1 MAEEKE
7 IILSVDTGQAESR
20 LAQVQR
26 QITELTKAQ
35 KELKKQYDAGK
46 VGAEDYAVA
55 NATFAKGLQALKGEY
70 KTLTEEATKNISV
83 NASLGSSYNEISAR
97 LSQAQKQYKA
107 LSKAQRESAEG
118 EELLTLIQEQKDA
131 LKEMDAT
138 MGDFQR
144 NVGNYPQAMAGA
156 FGPLDGI
163 LKNVGTSV
171 EDLAN
176 NGMGALQGGIAK
188 TGKALINFG
197 KALVTTPIGLVI
209 AAIAALVAV
218 LDSVSEAFDRSDD
231 AGTKWNRGMAAVD
244 AQTKKGREQMD
255 SLANAIGGVMDK
267 FSEWVASFDEDTKK
281 MRALVTAIDELEEAE
296 RNLSV
301 ESAKNQQE
309 VSELRA
315 KVAEKDKYTADERK
329 AYLEEAINLE
339 KKDLEAQ
346 KKLAEER
353 LRVEIETNKQNVDT
367 SDEAKD
373 RETKLKVELI
383 QLETNFNNK
392 MREFAAQRVEIN
404 NQIAADAKAKADEEK
419 RLEEERLARQRE
431 WMEERKRIKELEVEL
446 TNTLEDELIS
456 LLADGA
462 DKERAQAKLNYERE
476 LKELQEKYGKEY
488 NLSKEAK
495 EQLLLLEDAIE
506 KKYMARLEEI
516 NSEETTRQIQL
527 ARAKAEAVAKVEDEA
542 YNNRLARGEVQ
553 FEERKRR
560 NEERAREEVEALAE
574 GWRKA
579 GLTEEEI
586 KLNSEKL
593 LNEKLTAQK
602 IQDKIAQDE
611 AIAQAE
617 DEIYNQRKEAGLVKE
632 EEQKAVEEEKFAQEL
647 ETMRMRLEEKGV
659 AEEEI
664 QRLINEKKTA
674 QAEAQAQKEE
684 EIEKQKSIAVANQ
697 MSDSLNAFG
706 SVLDGVEKL
715 AGAFAKDDEE
725 RAKMSKVLALGK
737 IAIQTGIAIASGV
750 AAAAAAGPPPANLI
764 AIATTIT
771 TVMGNI
777 AAAISAVNGAKF
789 ATGGI
794 VGGTSYTGDNVPVM
808 VNSGE
813 MILNQGQQARLF
825 ELANGYGASNM
836 EALAGAMAYAV
847 SQQPAPVVVY
857 DEFNAFGAKVAQIN
871 EMTTFNL

>member
-7 IILSVDTGQAESR
+7 IILSVGTGQAESR
-20 LAQVQR
+20 LAQVQK

-70 KTLTEEATKNISV
+70 KTLTEEATKNVSV
-83 NASLGSSYNEISAR
+83 NASLGTSYNEISAR

-107 LSKAQRESAEG
+107 LSQAQRESAEG
-118 EELLTLIQEQKDA
+118 KALLKNIADQKQA
-131 LKEMDAT
+131 LKDMDAT

-171 EDLAN
+171 EELAN
-176 NGMGALQGGIAK
+176 DGMGALQSGISK
-188 TGKALINFG
+188 TGKALVNFG

-209 AAIAALVAV
+209 AALAALIAMI
-218 LDSVSEAFDRSDD
+218 DNVSEAFDRSDD
-231 AGTKWNRGMAAVD
+231 AGTKWSRGMAAVD

-255 SLANAIGGVMDK
+255 KLANAIGGVMDK
-267 FSEWVASFDEDTKK
+267 FSEWIGTFDEDTRK
-281 MRALVTAIDELEEAE
+281 MRELVTAVDELEEAE

-301 ESAKNQQE
+301 ESAKNQQK

-315 KVAEKDKYTADERK
+315 KVAEKDKYTAEERRQ
-329 AYLEEAINLE
+329 YLEQAIALE
-339 KKDLEAQ
+339 QKDLEAQ

-353 LRVEIETNKQNVDT
+353 LRIEIETNKQNVDT
-367 SDEAKD
+367 SDEAKN
-373 RETKLKVELI
+373 RETKLRVELI

-404 NQIAADAKAKADEEK
+404 NQITANEKATAAELKRQQEERTRVAKEQAEKRAEEEAKAI
-419 RLEEERLARQRE
+419 
-431 WMEERKRIKELEVEL
+431 EERKRLASVELQIADELEKALIANQQEGFDKRREQARIAY
-446 TNTLEDELIS
+446 EDEIK
-456 LLADGA
+456 A
-462 DKERAQAKLNYERE
+462 
-476 LKELQEKYGKEY
+476 LQEKYGKEKD
-488 NLSKEAK
+488 LSAEAQEQLQALLKAK
-495 EQLLLLEDAIE
+495 EDAYKAQQAEID
-506 KKYMARLEEI
+506 AEEI
-516 NSEETTRQIQL
+516 AKKAEVARQ
-527 ARAKAEAVAKVEDEA
+527 KAEAVAKV
-542 YNNRLARGEVQ
+542 
-553 FEERKRR
+553 
-560 NEERAREEVEALAE
+560 
-574 GWRKA
+574 
-579 GLTEEEI
+579 
-586 KLNSEKL
+586 
-593 LNEKLTAQK
+593 
-602 IQDKIAQDE
+602 
-611 AIAQAE
+611 E

-632 EEQKAVEEEKFAQEL
+632 EEAKAVEEEKFQQEL

-684 EIEKQKSIAVANQ
+684 EIEKQKAIAVANQ
-697 MSDSLNAFG
+697 MATSLNAFG

-737 IAIQTGIAIASGV
+737 IAVQTGVAIANGV

-771 TVMGNI
+771 TVLGNI
-777 AAAISAVNGAKF
+777 ATAISTVNGAKF

-825 ELANGYGASNM
+825 ELANGYGASSID
-836 EALAGAMAYAV
+836 ALAGAMAYAV